1 VNQRRPFD
9 TTLQGL
15 SALYSRDFL
24 AWLKGGDVVW
34 LQEMNSVIVTQER
47 RADFLIRY
55 LDEHGE
61 EQFLHIEIQNRIN
74 EDEAFVQ
81 MPYRV
86 AYYGLAARGRYGKM
100 PQQVLILIKDSAAAR
115 RVPSFFEEG
124 RMRVDFDIVRLW
136 EVDPEPLLQSGLIGL
151 LPLIPLMRGD
161 SVEELL
167 ETCTESISEQVQ
179 SNQERSELIGIAL
192 LMATLRNKNISAR
205 DFLRRKEM
213 SNILLESPIFEEL
226 FGEKLEEARQQ
237 TLLDTERQA
246 VLRALQHKFRSLP
259 EELTQRMESI
269 TDRQRLEQ
277 LLYAAMDAATLESFQ
292 QQLNS

>member
-1 VNQRRPFD
+1 
-9 TTLQGL
+9 
-15 SALYSRDFL
+15 
-24 AWLKGGDVVW
+24 
-34 LQEMNSVIVTQER
+34 
-47 RADFLIRY
+47 
-55 LDEHGE
+55 
-61 EQFLHIEIQNRIN
+61 
-74 EDEAFVQ
+74 
-81 MPYRV
+81 
-86 AYYGLAARGRYGKM
+86 
-100 PQQVLILIKDSAAAR
+100 LILIKDSAAAR

-124 RMRVDFDIVRLW
+124 RMRVDFDIVQLW
-136 EVDPEPLLQSGLIGL
+136 EVDPEPLLQSGLVGL

-237 TLLDTERQA
+237 TLLETERQA
-246 VLRALQHKFRSLP
+246 VLRALQHKFKSLP
-259 EELTQRMESI
+259 EELTQRMDSI
-269 TDRQRLEQ
+269 TDHQRLEQ
-277 LLYAAMDAATLESFQ
+277 LHYAAIDAATLESFR

>member
-1 VNQRRPFD
+1 VTQRRPFD

-15 SALYSRDFL
+15 SAVYSRDFL

-100 PQQVLILIKDSAAAR
+100 PQQVLILIKDSASAR

-259 EELTQRMESI
+259 EELTQRMESV

-277 LLYAAMDAATLESFQ
+277 LLYAAMDAASLESFQ
-292 QQLNS
+292 QQLES